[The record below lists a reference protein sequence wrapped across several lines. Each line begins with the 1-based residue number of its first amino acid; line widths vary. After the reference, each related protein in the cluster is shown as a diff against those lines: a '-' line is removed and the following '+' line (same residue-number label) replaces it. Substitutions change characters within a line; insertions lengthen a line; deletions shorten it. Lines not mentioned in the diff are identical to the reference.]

1 MAVLDPPV
9 TVADRDTL
17 AALPVAHVHLVW
29 GVAERTAALRTIEE
43 RAPRT
48 LCAAIWKTLADGPVE
63 LAELDPDAA
72 WAAEVLA
79 TAGLATFEAGAVRR
93 LDVASRVRLDDV
105 PAYAERAAA
114 HAAAMQL
121 VG

>member
-1 MAVLDPPV
+1 
-9 TVADRDTL
+9 
-17 AALPVAHVHLVW
+17 VW
-29 GVAERTAALRTIEE
+29 GAGERAAALRAIEE

-48 LCAAIWKTLADGPVE
+48 LCTAIWRALADGPVE
-63 LAELDPDAA
+63 LAQLDPDAA

-79 TAGLATFEAGAVRR
+79 TAGLAALEGGAVRR
-93 LDVASRVRLDDV
+93 LDGAAQVSLDAV

-114 HAAAMQL
+114 HAAARAV